1 MLSFPNAKFYL
12 WNLENTELSLQ
23 LNQTAIKNSK
33 RFEILLKQNLKNKI
47 ERKEEVKRNNPPSQ
61 NIPRPD
67 SNSVFTLCSRLC
79 ATWGIAKNAMDLQEE

>member
-47 ERKEEVKRNNPPSQ
+47 ERKEEVKRNNPPS
-61 NIPRPD
+61 
-67 SNSVFTLCSRLC
+67 
-79 ATWGIAKNAMDLQEE
+79 